1 MMADRFRSGDDAYDS
16 KPLIDGAL
24 CADIGNHYDFAQ
36 LELSMIFS
44 LGVAAS

>member
-1 MMADRFRSGDDAYDS
+1 MTDRFRSGDDAYRFGF
-16 KPLIDGAL
+16 LVDGAL

-36 LELSMIFS
+36 RELSMIFS